1 MVSIYELTRCLA
13 VAALC
18 CLVLYK
24 CTPELPEKH
33 SSIYEVA
40 SRELIYVGRYDERTT
55 ISVKYWIY
63 AILAAFYTEDAENV
77 TYDPYLWLSLSNDPL
92 SESGFDNTQQNVM
105 YCISKWLQ
113 EDVYDPNGYIALGVK
128 SASENI
134 FNEISDAKE
143 NKRPV
148 TFKVSPDYDY
158 HCVTK
163 SVEYNDFIN
172 YKSLLDRLK
181 VLEVNK

>member
-1 MVSIYELTRCLA
+1 MVSIYELTRCAA
-13 VAALC
+13 VTILC
-18 CLVLYK
+18 CLILYNGI
-24 CTPELPEKH
+24 PELPEKK

-63 AILAAFYTEDAENV
+63 AILAAFYTADVEDA
-77 TYDPYLWLSLSNDPL
+77 TYDPYLWLSLSSDPL
-92 SESGFDNTQQNVM
+92 SESGFDDTQQNVM
-105 YCISKWLQ
+105 YCINKWLQ
-113 EDVYDPNGYIALGVK
+113 EDVYDPKGYIALGVK
-128 SASENI
+128 HASENI

-148 TFKVSPDYDY
+148 KFKVSPDYDY
-158 HCVTK
+158 HNVTR